1 LAKAL
6 TSVNGVTVV
15 TAPKKGDGPEG
26 LTLAVVQLG
35 QGVQAAALSSAVAA
49 AKTPHTAQAAPG
61 VASVINGRLKADAT
75 ATAVAEALKKA
86 EAAGELKANSTP
98 AQRRTALQKAGLV

>member
-26 LTLAVVQLG
+26 LTLAVVQLP
-35 QGVQAAALSSAVAA
+35 QGVQPAALTTAVAA
-49 AKTPHTAQAAPG
+49 AKTPHSAQVAPG
-61 VASVINGRLKADAT
+61 ITAVIAGRLKADAT

-86 EAAGELKANSTP
+86 ETSGELKANSTP
-98 AQRRTALQKAGLV
+98 ANRRTVLQKAGLV